1 LNFTYSYCSYVI
13 IKKVNSVSCSRFVVS
28 APNFYN
34 EAWKKKILNKNFM
47 LKKRFYIVRKNNFF
61 FVYVDS
67 KIFFVQKILKSNV
80 LFLTN
85 ETYTYFYV
93 LKICARFGLIL
104 NLKKKKFY
112 V

>member
-1 LNFTYSYCSYVI
+1 MLNQSKTFY
-13 IKKVNSVSCSRFVVS
+13 IKK
-28 APNFYN
+28 
-34 EAWKKKILNKNFM
+34 KK
-47 LKKRFYIVRKNNFF
+47 NFF

-67 KIFFVQKILKSNV
+67 KIFFTQKIFKSNI

>member
-1 LNFTYSYCSYVI
+1 
-13 IKKVNSVSCSRFVVS
+13 
-28 APNFYN
+28 
-34 EAWKKKILNKNFM
+34 M
-47 LKKRFYIVRKNNFF
+47 LKKRVYIKKKKRFF

-67 KIFFVQKILKSNV
+67 KIFFMQKIVKSNI

-85 ETYTYFYV
+85 ETFTYFYI